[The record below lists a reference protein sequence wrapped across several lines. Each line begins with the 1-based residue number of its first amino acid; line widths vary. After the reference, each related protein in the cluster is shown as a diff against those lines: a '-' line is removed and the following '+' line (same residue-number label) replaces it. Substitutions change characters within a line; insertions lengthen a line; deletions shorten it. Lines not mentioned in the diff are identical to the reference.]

1 MVLGTMERIKVM
13 ETNSVNKFGVEGTV
27 EFKITRKDGSVIT
40 QTYKNLIT
48 AWGLETMAA
57 ALAGS
62 AINPA
67 IQYLALGTGSTAP
80 IEADTSLEAET
91 NRELV
96 TVTHLTGADAK
107 KVEYNKA
114 WAEGAITGTFREAGL
129 FDAASLGNMF
139 NRNVYSEITV
149 AVTDTFEVTWTI
161 EFKNV

>member
-1 MVLGTMERIKVM
+1 MEKIKVM
-13 ETNSVNKFGVEGTV
+13 ETNSVENFGIKGTV
-27 EFKITRKDGSVIT
+27 AFKITRKDGSVVT
-40 QTYKNLIT
+40 ATYENLIST
-48 AWGLETMAA
+48 WGLSTLAA
-57 ALAGS
+57 ALSGS

-80 IEADTSLEAET
+80 TEGDTSLEAET
-91 NRELV
+91 NREIV
-96 TVTHLTGADAK
+96 TVTHLSGADSH

-139 NRNVYSEITV
+139 NRRVYSELTV
-149 AVTDTFEVTWTI
+149 AVTDTFEVTWTV

>member
-1 MVLGTMERIKVM
+1 MEKTTDM
-13 ETNSVNKFGVEGTV
+13 ETNSKNEFGVVGTV
-27 EFKITRKDGSVIT
+27 EFKITRKDGSILT
-40 QTYKNLIT
+40 QTLKNLIT
-48 AWGLETMAA
+48 TWGLSTMAA
-57 ALAGS
+57 ALSGS

-67 IQYLALGTGSTAP
+67 IQYLALGTGSTAAT
-80 IEADTSLEAET
+80 EGDTSLESET

-96 TVTHLTGADAK
+96 TVTHLGGADAH

-139 NRNVYSEITV
+139 NRNVFSEITV

-161 EFKNV
+161 EFKNI